1 MKPARDYYV
10 KTRSLI
16 DEFNYNLSAILG
28 NLTDNLV
35 QNILNLGVNI
45 LPVLGDFGNNLLLTS
60 ALSVAQLNAAISQ
73 ITSGL
78 AG

>member
-16 DEFNYNLSAILG
+16 EEFNYNLSAILG

-35 QNILNLGVNI
+35 QNILNLGVSI

-60 ALSVAQLNAAISQ
+60 ALSVAQLNAAINQ

>member
-35 QNILNLGVNI
+35 QNILNLGVSI
-45 LPVLGDFGNNLLLTS
+45 LPVLGEFGNNLLLTS
-60 ALSVAQLNAAISQ
+60 ALSVAQLNAAINQ

>member
-35 QNILNLGVNI
+35 QNILNLGVSI

-60 ALSVAQLNAAISQ
+60 ALSVAQLNAAINQ

>member
-60 ALSVAQLNAAISQ
+60 ALSVAQLHAAISQ

>member
-1 MKPARDYYV
+1 MKPSSDYYV

-35 QNILNLGVNI
+35 QNILNLGVSI
-45 LPVLGDFGNNLLLTS
+45 LPVLGEFGNNLLLTS
-60 ALSVAQLNAAISQ
+60 ALSVAQLNAAINQ

>member
-1 MKPARDYYV
+1 MKPSSDYFV

-35 QNILNLGVNI
+35 QNILNLGVSI
-45 LPVLGDFGNNLLLTS
+45 LPVLGEFGNNLLLTS
-60 ALSVAQLNAAISQ
+60 ALSVAQLNAAINQ